1 MDEVTRLLLMFC
13 RGPEGTPF
21 DGGVFRAS
29 LHFPT
34 DYPMSPPKM
43 RFISDIFH
51 PNSKLIIELM
61 GVSSVVD
68 FAVELAVFM
77 IISIAVIYVIANQWR
92 I

>member
-1 MDEVTRLLLMFC
+1 
-13 RGPEGTPF
+13 
-21 DGGVFRAS
+21 
-29 LHFPT
+29 
-34 DYPMSPPKM
+34 
-43 RFISDIFH
+43 
-51 PNSKLIIELM
+51 M